1 MPEANSHNIEFTNGR
16 DIHYK
21 GIYNMIIQAFLTGVH
36 EEKEYATSDDA
47 RILLDWIGVEPDRI
61 LNALELTGGKVN
73 QIRFI
78 NERIED

>member
-16 DIHYK
+16 ATNYK
-21 GIYNMIIQAFLTGVH
+21 RVYNMIINAFLTGVH
-36 EEKEYATSDDA
+36 EENEYATSDDA
-47 RILLDWIGVEPDRI
+47 RVLLDWIGVEPDRI